1 MTTLGAFSPAA
12 QATIVR
18 AGIEAACAGD
28 DVLGPEF
35 LLLALADSGPLA
47 GRPAGLG
54 VSAAAIRA
62 RITGPDGGR
71 RHDRDLSS
79 DRDLLTALGIDADEV
94 RRRAACATGVRLED
108 PALWTLRRSR
118 LLPLRVTLQGP
129 ATCAA
134 LDEGSRKVI
143 EVATWAARRGH
154 RALGEREDLLWGLL
168 ADFSSPAVR
177 TLLALGASFSALWAD
192 LQRWSA
198 SAA

>member
-1 MTTLGAFSPAA
+1 MSMLGAFNPAA
-12 QATIVR
+12 RATIVR
-18 AGIEAACAGD
+18 AGIEAACAGR

-54 VSAAAIRA
+54 VSATAVRA
-62 RITGPDGGR
+62 RITGPDGGQG
-71 RHDRDLSS
+71 HDRDL
-79 DRDLLTALGIDADEV
+79 LAALGIDADEV
-94 RRRAACATGVRLED
+94 RRRAARATGVRLED
-108 PALWTLRRSR
+108 PARWNLRRSR

-154 RALGEREDLLWGLL
+154 RAPAEREDLLWGLL

-177 TLLALGASFSALWAD
+177 ILLALGASISALWAD
-192 LQRWSA
+192 LERWNA